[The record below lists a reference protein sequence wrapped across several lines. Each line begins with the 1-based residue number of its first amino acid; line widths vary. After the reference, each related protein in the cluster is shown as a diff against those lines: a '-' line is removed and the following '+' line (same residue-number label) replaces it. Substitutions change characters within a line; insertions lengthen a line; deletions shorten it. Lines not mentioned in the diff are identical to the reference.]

1 MSDLQ
6 KNIGHKNLC
15 HAVMKKIKL
24 QENLTRNP
32 AEEQV
37 KKYKIK
43 LSKWTNDDKS
53 VYIRED
59 LPHKI
64 IRYSN
69 LGVMSLEKILV
80 LQIINQFE

>member
-32 AEEQV
+32 TEEQV
-37 KKYKIK
+37 KKIQNK
-43 LSKWTNDDKS
+43 T
-53 VYIRED
+53 E
-59 LPHKI
+59 
-64 IRYSN
+64 
-69 LGVMSLEKILV
+69 
-80 LQIINQFE
+80 